1 MGVRNLKGVI
11 LAAGNGSRM
20 GSLTANVPKA
30 LLEIAGRP
38 LIDYTIDAMKA
49 TGIDEMVVVSGYLG
63 ETLEDDLRERRSDVA
78 ISFVRNPD
86 YQRAN
91 GYSLRRARRAIGD
104 DTFVLSMA
112 DHMLS
117 EALLTRLQLGAGGHD
132 AVAVDYGPKDF
143 DTIAEATRVL
153 VNDDYV
159 VAIEKELDPWS
170 GLDAGA
176 FFLTPLVFEAMDDLP
191 DDSQLSA
198 ILQRHIALGCPL
210 RAVDVSGAFWMDVD
224 TAADYNLAQALIS
237 ADAQPVI

>member
-1 MGVRNLKGVI
+1 MKGVI
-11 LAAGNGSRM
+11 LAAGNGSRL
-20 GSLTANVPKA
+20 GNLTANVPKS
-30 LLEIAGRP
+30 LLDIAGRP
-38 LIDYTIDAMKA
+38 LIDYTIDAMKV
-49 TGIDEMVVVSGYLG
+49 TGVEEFIIVTGYLG
-63 ETLEDDLRERRSDVA
+63 DTLEDDLRDRRADV
-78 ISFVRNPD
+78 SLTFVRNPD

-104 DTFVLSMA
+104 SAFLLAMA

-132 AVAVDYGPKDF
+132 AVAVDYSPKDF
-143 DTIAEATRVL
+143 DTVAEATRVL
-153 VNDDYV
+153 VHEDFV
-159 VAIEKELDPWS
+159 VAISKDLDPWS

-176 FFLTPLVFEAMDDLP
+176 FHLTPLVFEAMDDIP

-224 TAADYNLAQALIS
+224 TVADYNLAQSLI
-237 ADAQPVI
+237 AGDAQPVV